1 MNHMEPK
8 DIALIAAKTLDEKK
22 ALDIMLLDVGLMTVL
37 TDYMIICS
45 GRAATQVKA
54 LTDAVEEKLS
64 ALGVEP
70 RRKDGTSEGRWS
82 VLDYGTVMIHVFH
95 EQERAYYQLER
106 LWADGTNAVPFEKI
120 EE

>member
-1 MNHMEPK
+1 MMEPK
-8 DIALIAAKTLDEKK
+8 ELALLAAKTLDEKK
-22 ALDIMLLDVGLMTVL
+22 ATEILVLDVSAMTVI

-64 ALGVEP
+64 EAGVDP
-70 RRKDGTSEGRWS
+70 RRKDGTGEGRWA
-82 VLDYGTVMIHVFH
+82 VLDYGVMMIHIFH

-106 LWADGTNAVPFEKI
+106 LWSDGTNAVPLAWD

>member
-1 MNHMEPK
+1 MMEPK
-8 DIALIAAKTLDEKK
+8 ELALLAAKTLDEKK
-22 ALDIMLLDVGLMTVL
+22 ALDIRLLDVGMMTVI

-45 GRAATQVKA
+45 GRASTQVKA

-64 ALGVEP
+64 EAGIEP
-70 RRKDGTSEGRWS
+70 RRKDGTSEGRWA
-82 VLDYGTVMIHVFH
+82 VLDYGTVMIHIFH

-106 LWADGTNAVPFEKI
+106 LWSDGTNTVAFVQD

>member
-1 MNHMEPK
+1 MMDERTL
-8 DIALIAAKTLDEKK
+8 ALHAAQALYDKK
-22 ALDIMLLDVGLMTVL
+22 AVDLMVLDVSHLTVI

-64 ALGVEP
+64 QAGVEP
-70 RRKDGTSEGRWS
+70 RRKDGTGEGRWA
-82 VLDYGTVMIHVFH
+82 VLDYGTVMIHIFH

-106 LWADGTNAVPFEKI
+106 LWADGTNAVPFEQT
-120 EE
+120 EA

>member
-106 LWADGTNAVPFEKI
+106 LWADGTNAIKLKKI
-120 EE
+120 E